1 MTQTPIRYCAWLYFY
16 FLDAG
21 NTQYIQLSENV
32 NGEILQKAIDEAVK
46 VHPWI
51 NFVLDINGADITYK
65 DAGTRFKAV
74 EMYGPANIG
83 GAFAEGRMFSI
94 SYIENKIWIS
104 YFHGLTDGVGRNRFY
119 DTLMYYYFTF
129 KNGKEY
135 DATGI
140 WLNDGT
146 VREGMFED
154 LGDHKYD
161 ITPGFVPKP
170 TPKDEDIFYMPET
183 LEVDKSHKDDF
194 VYEGTKMTRY
204 HLTIKSAEFMAFCK
218 ENGHSPASAFQA
230 VMARVLQGMFPDN
243 QKLFTAALPV
253 NCRTAV
259 GLENTH
265 RNGWTFAFQ
274 TVSPEQLNQSDAKLG
289 KQLRADLKELISP
302 DQLKSTLNAYNA
314 ITREAE
320 KFTDFRERMT
330 FYAKNYNTFIGTYV
344 FSYIGRLADHG
355 YLNEIEDLCWT
366 SAIRRIPMITMVEVG
381 DEFSITFLQN
391 FETDKYAQAV
401 AVAMEK
407 LGIPVTLLKKM
418 ESRGHAPVEYKR
430 YYGIPEPDF
439 VEPNPHVADS
449 FENRIKMK
457 SLHQKIRS
465 SREASSYIEPG
476 MTLGVSGFTLSG
488 YPKKV
493 AKALSMKAKKGEKL
507 DLTVYSGASLG
518 DDFDGLLTR
527 SGVLKCRMPYQTNA
541 DLRNAINE
549 GKVKYVDMPLSLMP
563 KWVRSGYLNPIDI
576 ALIEA
581 SSIDEHGNIIPTT
594 SVGASETYVACAK
607 KVIVEINTS
616 VPEKIRG
623 IHDIYMPEPAP
634 NTQPI
639 PITKVS
645 DRVGTP
651 YIPCDPDKIVAIV
664 HSEIPDCGI
673 ADAPGDE
680 DFDRMSENLIHFL
693 EQEVA
698 AGRLCNPLPPLQ
710 AGIGAV
716 SNAVLA
722 GLKKSNFEH
731 LTIYSEVMQD
741 SLVDLIECGK
751 VDAASAT
758 AITMSPKKMQEFLKK
773 VDTLKDKIVL
783 RPMEISNSPEVIRR
797 LNVISINTVIEADLY
812 GNTNSS
818 YVDGSHLM
826 NGVGGSGDFCQNG
839 GLSIFITK
847 STAKNGKLSCIVPIA
862 SHVDHTNKTVQVIV
876 TEQGVADL
884 RGLDVVERARCII
897 DNCAHPKFRPA
908 LEKYLRKASILT
920 DQPAFPYSL
929 EAANLFHKDEG

>member
-1 MTQTPIRYCAWLYFY
+1 MTTQTPIRYCAWLYFY

-21 NTQYIQLSENV
+21 NTQYIQLDENV

-51 NFVLDINGADITYK
+51 NFVLDIDGADIRYK
-65 DAGTRFKAV
+65 EADTPFRAV

-83 GAFAEGRMFSI
+83 GAFAGGRMFSI

-135 DATGI
+135 DSTGI

-154 LGDHKYD
+154 LGDHQYEV
-161 ITPGFVPKP
+161 TPGFVPKP
-170 TPKDEDIFYMPET
+170 APRDEDIFYMPET
-183 LEVDKSHKDDF
+183 LAVDKSKDDEF
-194 VYEGTKMTRY
+194 IYEGAGMTRY
-204 HLTIKSAEFMAFCK
+204 HLKIKSAEFMAFCK

-230 VMARVLQGMFPDN
+230 IMARVLQEMYPDN
-243 QKLFTAALPV
+243 EKQITAALPV

-274 TVSPEQLNQSDAKLG
+274 SVLPEQLKLNEKELG
-289 KQLRADLKELISP
+289 AQLRADLKALISP

-314 ITREAE
+314 ITQEAE
-320 KFTDFRERMT
+320 KFSDFRERMA
-330 FYAKNYNTFIGTYV
+330 FYARNYSIFIGTYV

-355 YLNEIEDLCWT
+355 YLHEIEDLCWT

-391 FETDKYAQAV
+391 FETSKYADAV
-401 AVAMEK
+401 SAAMEK

-439 VEPNPHVADS
+439 VDANSNVTDT
-449 FENRIKMK
+449 FENRIKLK
-457 SLHQKIRS
+457 ALRQKIRS

-541 DLRNAINE
+541 DLRKAINE

-563 KWVRSGYLNPIDI
+563 KWVRSGYLNPIDV

-581 SSIDEHGNIIPTT
+581 SSIDEQGNIIPTT

-616 VPEKIRG
+616 VPENIRG
-623 IHDIYMPEPAP
+623 IHDIYSPELAP

-664 HSEIPDCGI
+664 HSDIPDCGI
-673 ADAPGDE
+673 ADAVGDE
-680 DFDRMSENLIHFL
+680 DYDRMSENLIHFL

-698 AGRLCNPLPPLQ
+698 AGRLSNPLPPLQ

-722 GLKKSNFEH
+722 GLKKSSFEH
-731 LTIYSEVMQD
+731 LTVYSEVMQD
-741 SLVDLIECGK
+741 SLVDLIESGK

-758 AITMSPKKMQEFLKK
+758 AITMSPRKMEAFLKK
-773 VDTLKDKIVL
+773 VDRLKDKIVL

-797 LNVISINTVIEADLY
+797 LNVIAINTIIEADLY

-818 YVDGSHLM
+818 YVDGSILM
-826 NGVGGSGDFCQNG
+826 NGVGGSGDFCQNS
-839 GLSIFITK
+839 GLSVFITK
-847 STAKNGKLSCIVPIA
+847 STAKNGQISCIVPIA

-884 RGLDVVERARCII
+884 RGLDVIERARCII

-908 LEKYLRKASILT
+908 LNKYLRKASILT

-929 EAANLFHKDEG
+929 EAANLFYND

>member
-1 MTQTPIRYCAWLYFY
+1 MTTQTPIRYCAWLYFY

-21 NTQYIQLSENV
+21 NTQYIQLNENV

-51 NFVLDINGADITYK
+51 NFVLDIDGADIRYK
-65 DAGTRFKAV
+65 EADTPFRAV

-83 GAFAEGRMFSI
+83 GAFAGGRMFSI

-135 DATGI
+135 DSTGI

-154 LGDHKYD
+154 LGDHQYEV
-161 ITPGFVPKP
+161 TPGFVPKP
-170 TPKDEDIFYMPET
+170 APRDEDIFYMPET
-183 LEVDKSHKDDF
+183 LAVDKSKDDEF
-194 VYEGTKMTRY
+194 IYEGAGMTRY
-204 HLTIKSAEFMAFCK
+204 HLKIKSAEFMAFCK

-230 VMARVLQGMFPDN
+230 IMARVLQEMYPDN
-243 QKLFTAALPV
+243 EKQITAALPV

-274 TVSPEQLNQSDAKLG
+274 SVLPEQLKLNEKELG
-289 KQLRADLKELISP
+289 AQLRADLKELISP

-314 ITREAE
+314 ITQEAE
-320 KFTDFRERMT
+320 KFSDFRERMA
-330 FYAKNYNTFIGTYV
+330 FYARNYSIFIGTYV

-391 FETDKYAQAV
+391 FETSKYADAV
-401 AVAMEK
+401 SAAMEK

-439 VEPNPHVADS
+439 VDANSNVTDT
-449 FENRIKMK
+449 FENRIKLK
-457 SLHQKIRS
+457 ALRQKIRS

-541 DLRNAINE
+541 DLRKAINE

-563 KWVRSGYLNPIDI
+563 KWVRSGYLNPIDV

-581 SSIDEHGNIIPTT
+581 SSIDEQGNIIPTT

-616 VPEKIRG
+616 VPENIRG
-623 IHDIYMPEPAP
+623 IHDIYSPELAP

-664 HSEIPDCGI
+664 HSDIPDCGI
-673 ADAPGDE
+673 ADAVGDE
-680 DFDRMSENLIHFL
+680 DYDRMSENLIHFL
-693 EQEVA
+693 EQEVD
-698 AGRLCNPLPPLQ
+698 AGRLSNPLPPLQ

-722 GLKKSNFEH
+722 GLKKSSFEH
-731 LTIYSEVMQD
+731 LTVYSEVMQD
-741 SLVDLIECGK
+741 SLVDLIESGK

-758 AITMSPKKMQEFLKK
+758 AITMSPRKMEAFLKK
-773 VDTLKDKIVL
+773 VDKLKDKIVL

-797 LNVISINTVIEADLY
+797 LNVIAINTIIEADLY

-818 YVDGSHLM
+818 YVDGSILM
-826 NGVGGSGDFCQNG
+826 NGVGGSGDFCQNS
-839 GLSIFITK
+839 GLSVFITK
-847 STAKNGKLSCIVPIA
+847 STAKNGQISCIVPIA

-884 RGLDVVERARCII
+884 RGLDVIERARCII

-908 LEKYLRKASILT
+908 LNKYLRKASILT

-929 EAANLFHKDEG
+929 EAANLFYND

>member
-1 MTQTPIRYCAWLYFY
+1 MTTQTPIRYCAWLYFY

-21 NTQYIQLSENV
+21 NTQYIQLNENV

-51 NFVLDINGADITYK
+51 NFVLDIDGADIRYK
-65 DAGTRFKAV
+65 EAETPFRAV

-83 GAFAEGRMFSI
+83 GAFAGGRMFSI

-135 DATGI
+135 DSTGI

-154 LGDHKYD
+154 LGDHQYEV
-161 ITPGFVPKP
+161 TPGFVPKP
-170 TPKDEDIFYMPET
+170 APRDEDIFYMPET
-183 LEVDKSHKDDF
+183 LAVDKSKDDEF
-194 VYEGTKMTRY
+194 IYEGAGMTRY
-204 HLTIKSAEFMAFCK
+204 HLKIKSAEFMAFCK

-230 VMARVLQGMFPDN
+230 IMARVLQEMYPDN
-243 QKLFTAALPV
+243 EKQITAALPV

-274 TVSPEQLNQSDAKLG
+274 SVLPEQLKLNEKELG
-289 KQLRADLKELISP
+289 AQLRADLKELISP

-314 ITREAE
+314 ITQEAE
-320 KFTDFRERMT
+320 KFSDFRERMA
-330 FYAKNYNTFIGTYV
+330 FYARNYSIFIGTYV

-381 DEFSITFLQN
+381 NEFSITFLQN
-391 FETDKYAQAV
+391 FETSKYADAV
-401 AVAMEK
+401 AAAMDK

-439 VEPNPHVADS
+439 VDANSNVTDT
-449 FENRIKMK
+449 FENRIKLK
-457 SLHQKIRS
+457 ALRQKIRS

-541 DLRNAINE
+541 DLRKAINE

-563 KWVRSGYLNPIDI
+563 KWVRSGYLNPIDV

-581 SSIDEHGNIIPTT
+581 SSIDEQGNIIPTT

-616 VPEKIRG
+616 VPENIRG
-623 IHDIYMPEPAP
+623 IHDIYSPELAP

-664 HSEIPDCGI
+664 HSDIPDCGI
-673 ADAPGDE
+673 ADAVGDE
-680 DFDRMSENLIHFL
+680 DYDRMSENLIHFL

-698 AGRLCNPLPPLQ
+698 AGRLSNPLPPLQ

-722 GLKKSNFEH
+722 GLKKSSFEH
-731 LTIYSEVMQD
+731 LTVYSEVMQD
-741 SLVDLIECGK
+741 SLVDLIESGK

-758 AITMSPKKMQEFLKK
+758 AITMSPRKMEAFLKK
-773 VDTLKDKIVL
+773 VDKLKDKIVL

-797 LNVISINTVIEADLY
+797 LNVIAINTIIEADLY

-818 YVDGSHLM
+818 YVDGSILM
-826 NGVGGSGDFCQNG
+826 NGVGGSGDFCQNS
-839 GLSIFITK
+839 GLSVFITK
-847 STAKNGKLSCIVPIA
+847 STAKNGQISCIVPIA
-862 SHVDHTNKTVQVIV
+862 SHVDHTSKTVQVIV

-884 RGLDVVERARCII
+884 RGLDVIERARCII

-908 LEKYLRKASILT
+908 LNKYLRKASILT

-929 EAANLFHKDEG
+929 EAANLFYND

>member
-1 MTQTPIRYCAWLYFY
+1 MTTQTPIRYCAWLYFY

-21 NTQYIQLSENV
+21 NTQYIQLNENV

-51 NFVLDINGADITYK
+51 NFVLDIDGADIRYK
-65 DAGTRFKAV
+65 EADTPFRAV

-83 GAFAEGRMFSI
+83 GAFAGGRMFSI

-135 DATGI
+135 DSTGI

-154 LGDHKYD
+154 LGDHQYEV
-161 ITPGFVPKP
+161 TPGFVPKP
-170 TPKDEDIFYMPET
+170 APRDEDIFYMPET
-183 LEVDKSHKDDF
+183 LAVDKSKDDEF
-194 VYEGTKMTRY
+194 IYEGAGMTRY
-204 HLTIKSAEFMAFCK
+204 HLKIKSTEFMAFCK

-230 VMARVLQGMFPDN
+230 IMARVLQEMYPDN
-243 QKLFTAALPV
+243 EKQITAALPV

-274 TVSPEQLNQSDAKLG
+274 SVLPEQLKLNEKELG
-289 KQLRADLKELISP
+289 AQLRADLKELISP

-314 ITREAE
+314 ITQEAE
-320 KFTDFRERMT
+320 KYSDFRERLS
-330 FYAKNYNTFIGTYV
+330 FYAKNYSIFIGTYV

-391 FETDKYAQAV
+391 FETSKYADAV
-401 AVAMEK
+401 AAAMDK

-439 VEPNPHVADS
+439 VDANSNVTDT
-449 FENRIKMK
+449 FENRIKLK
-457 SLHQKIRS
+457 ALRQKIRS

-541 DLRNAINE
+541 DLRKAINE

-563 KWVRSGYLNPIDI
+563 KWVRSGYLNPIDV

-581 SSIDEHGNIIPTT
+581 SSIDEQGNIIPTT

-616 VPEKIRG
+616 VPENIRG
-623 IHDIYMPEPAP
+623 IHDIYSPELAP

-664 HSEIPDCGI
+664 HSDIPDCGI
-673 ADAPGDE
+673 ADAVGDE
-680 DFDRMSENLIHFL
+680 DYDRMSENLIHFL

-722 GLKKSNFEH
+722 GLKKSSFEH
-731 LTIYSEVMQD
+731 LTVYSEVMQD
-741 SLVDLIECGK
+741 SLVDLIESGK

-758 AITMSPKKMQEFLKK
+758 AITMSPRKMEAFLKK
-773 VDTLKDKIVL
+773 VDRLKDKIVL

-797 LNVISINTVIEADLY
+797 LNVIAINTIIEADLY

-818 YVDGSHLM
+818 YVDGSILM
-826 NGVGGSGDFCQNG
+826 NGVGGSGDFCQNS
-839 GLSIFITK
+839 GLSVFITK
-847 STAKNGKLSCIVPIA
+847 STAKNGQISCIVPIA

-884 RGLDVVERARCII
+884 RGLDVIERARCII

-908 LEKYLRKASILT
+908 LNKYLRKASILT

-929 EAANLFHKDEG
+929 EAANLFYND

>member
-1 MTQTPIRYCAWLYFY
+1 MTTQTPIRYCAWLYFY

-21 NTQYIQLSENV
+21 NTQYIQLNENV

-51 NFVLDINGADITYK
+51 NFVLDIDGADIRYK
-65 DAGTRFKAV
+65 EADTPFRAV

-83 GAFAEGRMFSI
+83 GAFAGGRMFSI

-129 KNGKEY
+129 KNGKKY
-135 DATGI
+135 DSTGI

-154 LGDHKYD
+154 LGDHQYEV
-161 ITPGFVPKP
+161 TPGFVPKP
-170 TPKDEDIFYMPET
+170 APRDEDIFYMPET
-183 LEVDKSHKDDF
+183 LAVDKSKDDEF
-194 VYEGTKMTRY
+194 IYEGAGMTRY
-204 HLTIKSAEFMAFCK
+204 HLKIKSAEFMAFCK

-230 VMARVLQGMFPDN
+230 IMARVLQEMYPDN
-243 QKLFTAALPV
+243 EKQITAALPV
-253 NCRTAV
+253 NCRTAI

-274 TVSPEQLNQSDAKLG
+274 SVLPEQLKLNEKELG
-289 KQLRADLKELISP
+289 AQLRADLKELISP

-314 ITREAE
+314 ITQEAE
-320 KFTDFRERMT
+320 KFSDFRERMA
-330 FYAKNYNTFIGTYV
+330 FYARNYSIFIGTYV

-391 FETDKYAQAV
+391 FETSKYADAV
-401 AVAMEK
+401 AAAMDK

-439 VEPNPHVADS
+439 MDANSNVTDT
-449 FENRIKMK
+449 FENRIKLK
-457 SLHQKIRS
+457 ALRQKIRS

-541 DLRNAINE
+541 DLRKAINE

-563 KWVRSGYLNPIDI
+563 KWVRSGYLNPIDV

-616 VPEKIRG
+616 VPENIRG
-623 IHDIYMPEPAP
+623 IHDIYSPELAP

-664 HSEIPDCGI
+664 HSDIPDCGI
-673 ADAPGDE
+673 ADAVGDE
-680 DFDRMSENLIHFL
+680 DYDRMSENLIHFL

-698 AGRLCNPLPPLQ
+698 AGRLSNPLPPLQ

-722 GLKKSNFEH
+722 GLKKSSFEH
-731 LTIYSEVMQD
+731 LTVYSEVMQD
-741 SLVDLIECGK
+741 SLVDLIESGK

-758 AITMSPKKMQEFLKK
+758 AITMSPRKMEAFLKK
-773 VDTLKDKIVL
+773 VDRLKDKIVL

-797 LNVISINTVIEADLY
+797 LNVIAINTIIEADLY

-818 YVDGSHLM
+818 YVDGSILM
-826 NGVGGSGDFCQNG
+826 NGVGGSGDFCQNS
-839 GLSIFITK
+839 GLSVFITK
-847 STAKNGKLSCIVPIA
+847 STAKNGQISCIVPIA

-884 RGLDVVERARCII
+884 RGLDVIERARCII

-908 LEKYLRKASILT
+908 LNKYLRKASILT

-929 EAANLFHKDEG
+929 EAANLFYND

>member
-1 MTQTPIRYCAWLYFY
+1 MTTQTPIRYCAWLYFY

-21 NTQYIQLSENV
+21 NTQYIQLNENV

-51 NFVLDINGADITYK
+51 NFVLDIDGADIRYK
-65 DAGTRFKAV
+65 EADTPFRAV

-83 GAFAEGRMFSI
+83 GAFAGGRMFSI

-135 DATGI
+135 DSTGI

-154 LGDHKYD
+154 LGDHQYEV
-161 ITPGFVPKP
+161 TPGFVPKP
-170 TPKDEDIFYMPET
+170 APRDEDIFYMPET
-183 LEVDKSHKDDF
+183 LAVDKSKDDEF
-194 VYEGTKMTRY
+194 IYEGAGMTRY
-204 HLTIKSAEFMAFCK
+204 HLKIKSAEFMAFCK

-230 VMARVLQGMFPDN
+230 IMARVLQEMYPDN
-243 QKLFTAALPV
+243 EKQITAALPV

-274 TVSPEQLNQSDAKLG
+274 SVLPEQLKLNEKELG
-289 KQLRADLKELISP
+289 AQLRADLKELISP

-314 ITREAE
+314 ITQEAE
-320 KFTDFRERMT
+320 KFSDFRERMA
-330 FYAKNYNTFIGTYV
+330 FYARNYSIFIGTYV

-391 FETDKYAQAV
+391 FETSKYADAV
-401 AVAMEK
+401 SAAMEK

-439 VEPNPHVADS
+439 VDANSNVTDT
-449 FENRIKMK
+449 FENRIKLK
-457 SLHQKIRS
+457 ALRQKIRS

-541 DLRNAINE
+541 DLRKAINE

-563 KWVRSGYLNPIDI
+563 KWVRSGYLNPIDV

-616 VPEKIRG
+616 VPENIRG
-623 IHDIYMPEPAP
+623 IHDIYSPELAP

-664 HSEIPDCGI
+664 HSDIPDCGI
-673 ADAPGDE
+673 ADAVGDE
-680 DFDRMSENLIHFL
+680 DYDRMSENLIHFL

-698 AGRLCNPLPPLQ
+698 AGRLSNPLPPLQ

-722 GLKKSNFEH
+722 GLKKSSFEH
-731 LTIYSEVMQD
+731 LTVYSEVMQD
-741 SLVDLIECGK
+741 SLVDLIESGK

-758 AITMSPKKMQEFLKK
+758 AITMSPRKMEAFLKK
-773 VDTLKDKIVL
+773 VDRLKDKIVL

-797 LNVISINTVIEADLY
+797 LNVIAINTIIEADLY

-818 YVDGSHLM
+818 YVDGSILM
-826 NGVGGSGDFCQNG
+826 NGVGGSGDFCQNS
-839 GLSIFITK
+839 GLSVFITK
-847 STAKNGKLSCIVPIA
+847 STAKNGQISCIVPIA

-884 RGLDVVERARCII
+884 RGLDVIERARCII

-908 LEKYLRKASILT
+908 LNKYLRKASILT

-929 EAANLFHKDEG
+929 EAANLFYND

>member
-1 MTQTPIRYCAWLYFY
+1 MTTQTPIRYCAWLYFY

-21 NTQYIQLSENV
+21 NTQYIQLNENV

-51 NFVLDINGADITYK
+51 NFVLDIDGADIRYK
-65 DAGTRFKAV
+65 EADTPFRAV

-83 GAFAEGRMFSI
+83 GAFAGGRMFSI

-135 DATGI
+135 DSTGI

-154 LGDHKYD
+154 LGDHQYEV
-161 ITPGFVPKP
+161 TPGFVPKP
-170 TPKDEDIFYMPET
+170 APRDEDIFYMPET
-183 LEVDKSHKDDF
+183 LAVDKSKDDEF
-194 VYEGTKMTRY
+194 IYEGAGMTRY
-204 HLTIKSAEFMAFCK
+204 HLKIKSTEFMAFCK

-230 VMARVLQGMFPDN
+230 IMARVLQEMYPDN
-243 QKLFTAALPV
+243 EKQITAALPV

-274 TVSPEQLNQSDAKLG
+274 SVLPEQLKLNEKELG
-289 KQLRADLKELISP
+289 AQLRADLKELISP

-314 ITREAE
+314 ITQEAE
-320 KFTDFRERMT
+320 KYSDFRERLS
-330 FYAKNYNTFIGTYV
+330 FYAKNYSIFIGTYV

-391 FETDKYAQAV
+391 FETSKYADAV
-401 AVAMEK
+401 AAAMDK
-407 LGIPVTLLKKM
+407 RGIPVTLLKKM

-439 VEPNPHVADS
+439 VDTNSNVTDS
-449 FENRIKMK
+449 FENRIKLK
-457 SLHQKIRS
+457 ALRQKIRS

-541 DLRNAINE
+541 DLRKAINE

-563 KWVRSGYLNPIDI
+563 KWVRSGYLNPIDV

-581 SSIDEHGNIIPTT
+581 SSIDEQGNIIPTT

-616 VPEKIRG
+616 VPENIRG
-623 IHDIYMPEPAP
+623 IHDIYSPELAP

-664 HSEIPDCGI
+664 HSDIPDCGI
-673 ADAPGDE
+673 ADAVGDE
-680 DFDRMSENLIHFL
+680 DYDRMSENLIHFL

-722 GLKKSNFEH
+722 GLKKSSFEH
-731 LTIYSEVMQD
+731 LTVYSEVMQD
-741 SLVDLIECGK
+741 SLVDLIESGK

-758 AITMSPKKMQEFLKK
+758 AITMSPRKMEAFLKK
-773 VDTLKDKIVL
+773 VDRLKDKIVL

-797 LNVISINTVIEADLY
+797 LNVIAINTIIEADLY

-818 YVDGSHLM
+818 YVDGSILM
-826 NGVGGSGDFCQNG
+826 NGVGGSGDFCQNS
-839 GLSIFITK
+839 GLSVFITK
-847 STAKNGKLSCIVPIA
+847 STAKNGQISCIVPIA

-884 RGLDVVERARCII
+884 RGLDVIERARCII

-908 LEKYLRKASILT
+908 LNKYLRKASILT

-929 EAANLFHKDEG
+929 EAANLFYND

>member
-1 MTQTPIRYCAWLYFY
+1 
-16 FLDAG
+16 
-21 NTQYIQLSENV
+21 
-32 NGEILQKAIDEAVK
+32 
-46 VHPWI
+46 
-51 NFVLDINGADITYK
+51 
-65 DAGTRFKAV
+65 
-74 EMYGPANIG
+74 
-83 GAFAEGRMFSI
+83 
-94 SYIENKIWIS
+94 
-104 YFHGLTDGVGRNRFY
+104 
-119 DTLMYYYFTF
+119 MYYYFTF

-135 DATGI
+135 DSTGI

-154 LGDHKYD
+154 LGDHQYEV
-161 ITPGFVPKP
+161 TPGFVPKP
-170 TPKDEDIFYMPET
+170 APRDEDIFYMPET
-183 LEVDKSHKDDF
+183 LAVDKSKDDEF
-194 VYEGTKMTRY
+194 IYEGAGMTRY
-204 HLTIKSAEFMAFCK
+204 HLKIKSAEFMAFCK

-230 VMARVLQGMFPDN
+230 IMARVLQEMYPDN
-243 QKLFTAALPV
+243 EKQITAALPV

-274 TVSPEQLNQSDAKLG
+274 SVLPEQLKLNEKELG
-289 KQLRADLKELISP
+289 AQLRADLKELISP

-314 ITREAE
+314 ITQEAE
-320 KFTDFRERMT
+320 KYSDFRERLS
-330 FYAKNYNTFIGTYV
+330 FYAKNYSIFIGTYV

-391 FETDKYAQAV
+391 FETSKYADAV
-401 AVAMEK
+401 AAAMDK

-439 VEPNPHVADS
+439 VDANSNVTDT
-449 FENRIKMK
+449 FENRIKLK
-457 SLHQKIRS
+457 ALRQKIRS

-541 DLRNAINE
+541 DLRKAINE

-563 KWVRSGYLNPIDI
+563 KWVRSGYLNPIDV

-581 SSIDEHGNIIPTT
+581 SSIDEQGNIIPTT

-616 VPEKIRG
+616 VPENIRG
-623 IHDIYMPEPAP
+623 IHDIYSPELAP

-664 HSEIPDCGI
+664 HSDIPDCGI
-673 ADAPGDE
+673 ADAVGDE
-680 DFDRMSENLIHFL
+680 DYDRMSENLIHFL

-722 GLKKSNFEH
+722 GLKKSSFEH
-731 LTIYSEVMQD
+731 LTVYSEVMQD
-741 SLVDLIECGK
+741 SLVDLIESGK

-758 AITMSPKKMQEFLKK
+758 AITMSPRKMEAFLKK
-773 VDTLKDKIVL
+773 VDRLKDKIVL

-797 LNVISINTVIEADLY
+797 LNVIAINTIIEADLY

-818 YVDGSHLM
+818 YVDGSILM
-826 NGVGGSGDFCQNG
+826 NGVGGSGDFCQNS
-839 GLSIFITK
+839 GLSVFITK
-847 STAKNGKLSCIVPIA
+847 STAKNGQISCIVPIA

-884 RGLDVVERARCII
+884 RGLDVIERARCII

-908 LEKYLRKASILT
+908 LNKYLRKASILT

-929 EAANLFHKDEG
+929 EAANLFYND

>member
-1 MTQTPIRYCAWLYFY
+1 MTTQTPIRYCAWLYFY

-21 NTQYIQLSENV
+21 NTQYIQLNENV

-51 NFVLDINGADITYK
+51 NFVLDIDGADIRYK
-65 DAGTRFKAV
+65 EADTPFRAV

-83 GAFAEGRMFSI
+83 GAFAGGRMFSI
-94 SYIENKIWIS
+94 SFIENKIWIS

-135 DATGI
+135 DSTGI

-154 LGDHKYD
+154 LGDHQYEV
-161 ITPGFVPKP
+161 TPGFVPKP
-170 TPKDEDIFYMPET
+170 APRDEDIFYMPET
-183 LEVDKSHKDDF
+183 LAVDKSKDDEF
-194 VYEGTKMTRY
+194 IYEGAGMTRY
-204 HLTIKSAEFMAFCK
+204 HLKIKSAEFMAFCK

-230 VMARVLQGMFPDN
+230 IMARVLQEMYPDN
-243 QKLFTAALPV
+243 EKQITAALPV

-274 TVSPEQLNQSDAKLG
+274 SVLPEQLKLNEKELG
-289 KQLRADLKELISP
+289 AQLRADLKELISP

-314 ITREAE
+314 ITQEAE
-320 KFTDFRERMT
+320 KFSDFRERMA
-330 FYAKNYNTFIGTYV
+330 FYARNYSIFIGTYV

-391 FETDKYAQAV
+391 FETSKYADAV
-401 AVAMEK
+401 SAAMEK

-439 VEPNPHVADS
+439 VDANSNVTDT
-449 FENRIKMK
+449 FENRIKLK
-457 SLHQKIRS
+457 ALRQKIRS

-541 DLRNAINE
+541 DLRKAINE

-563 KWVRSGYLNPIDI
+563 KWVRSGYLNPIDV

-616 VPEKIRG
+616 VPENIRG
-623 IHDIYMPEPAP
+623 IHDIYSPELAP

-664 HSEIPDCGI
+664 HSDIPDCGI
-673 ADAPGDE
+673 ADAVGDE
-680 DFDRMSENLIHFL
+680 DYDRMSENLIHFL

-698 AGRLCNPLPPLQ
+698 AGRLSNPLPPLQ

-722 GLKKSNFEH
+722 GLKKSSFEH
-731 LTIYSEVMQD
+731 LTVYSEVMQD
-741 SLVDLIECGK
+741 SLVDLIESGK

-758 AITMSPKKMQEFLKK
+758 AITMSPRKMEAFLKK
-773 VDTLKDKIVL
+773 VDRLKDKIVL

-797 LNVISINTVIEADLY
+797 LNVIAINTIIEADLY

-818 YVDGSHLM
+818 YVDGSILM
-826 NGVGGSGDFCQNG
+826 NGVGGSGDFCQNS
-839 GLSIFITK
+839 GLSVFITK
-847 STAKNGKLSCIVPIA
+847 STAKNGQISCIVPIA

-884 RGLDVVERARCII
+884 RGLDVIERARCII

-908 LEKYLRKASILT
+908 LNKYLRKASILT

-929 EAANLFHKDEG
+929 EAANLFYND